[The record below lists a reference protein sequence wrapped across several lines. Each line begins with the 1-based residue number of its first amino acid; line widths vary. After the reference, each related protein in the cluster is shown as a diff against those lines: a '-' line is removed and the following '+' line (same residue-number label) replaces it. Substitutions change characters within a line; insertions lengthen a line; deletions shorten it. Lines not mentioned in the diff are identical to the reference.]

1 MAKLEDIG
9 PAVIV
14 KNGKAVYIEMT
25 PEEKQ
30 KRLDEI
36 NKAEEELAKEE
47 EKAAK
52 KEAALEKLKTNK
64 DYEDLLIA
72 LGLDS

>member
-1 MAKLEDIG
+1 MAKLEDIDL
-9 PAVIV
+9 AVIV
-14 KNGKAVYIEMT
+14 KNGKVIYVEMT
-25 PEEKQ
+25 PEEKN

-36 NKAEEELAKEE
+36 NKAEADIVKEE

-52 KEAALEKLKTNK
+52 KLAALEKLKLDKN
-64 DYEDLLIA
+64 YEDLLIA